1 MADIFFVEH
10 EENWEEYIRLTK
22 QPHGALIEIGDIDE
36 LVCANL
42 SYSELMNLRD
52 NINNFLISRSLA

>member
-10 EENWEEYIRLTK
+10 EENWEEYIQLTK
-22 QPHGALIEIGDIDE
+22 QPHGALIEIGDVNESVWAD
-36 LVCANL
+36 L

-52 NINNFLISRSLA
+52 SINNFLISRSLA